1 MPVQSEKKNR
11 FQICLSYVVGT
22 GPYRMLSNDRH
33 RFETETTPIKAELG
47 FSCVYCNHCLSFSF
61 RFILL
66 FSFSGL
72 IGVEETV
79 ERGYCKTMNEHN
91 KVISILALA
100 EKAGMSTG
108 FISTAHATD
117 ATPACLY
124 AHSAD
129 RDFESDND
137 LKLEAKDDPS
147 NCTDIGRWSPQRGG
161 RGVLPGKMYG
171 DTWRK
176 F

>member
-1 MPVQSEKKNR
+1 M
-11 FQICLSYVVGT
+11 
-22 GPYRMLSNDRH
+22 
-33 RFETETTPIKAELG
+33 
-47 FSCVYCNHCLSFSF
+47 
-61 RFILL
+61 
-66 FSFSGL
+66 
-72 IGVEETV
+72 EETV

-147 NCTDIGRWSPQRGG
+147 SCTDIGKLS
-161 RGVLPGKMYG
+161 K
-171 DTWRK
+171 
-176 F
+176 